1 MWRSLDVE
9 EHCTDSHAR
18 NGSGNVGILYRP
30 FPSRVEVEC
39 GERGGR
45 VWEDSK
51 VAGSAAVVI
60 YCELCLWDIV
70 IHYLLGLVVLRT
82 PKATSLPTILEDRP
96 TKMHRSLSVND
107 ALLEVMESSSLQ

>member
-9 EHCTDSHAR
+9 EHCTDSHAW
-18 NGSGNVGILYRP
+18 NGSGYIRILYRP
-30 FPSRVEVEC
+30 FPSRIEVEC

-45 VWEDSK
+45 VREDAK

-70 IHYLLGLVVLRT
+70 FHYLLGLVVPRT
-82 PKATSLPTILEDRP
+82 PEATSLPTILEDRP
-96 TKMHRSLSVND
+96 TRMHRSLSVND
-107 ALLEVMESSSLQ
+107 ALLEVME